1 MTDELQNS
9 ETNKLRLTM
18 NKQDLKKLIIN
29 KIKKAN
35 AVYVHNSFTEFYFK
49 TSKSDLLHTFREQ
62 YKNSNRPENQL
73 SLLEWLKDFNDRATL
88 TDSNNLMFD

>member
-1 MTDELQNS
+1 MTKQELRK
-9 ETNKLRLTM
+9 TIIDK
-18 NKQDLKKLIIN
+18 IN
-29 KIKKAN
+29 KAS
-35 AVYVHNSFTEFYFK
+35 AVYVYNGFTEFYFK

-62 YKNSNRPENQL
+62 YKNSNQPGNQL

>member
-1 MTDELQNS
+1 
-9 ETNKLRLTM
+9 
-18 NKQDLKKLIIN
+18 
-29 KIKKAN
+29 
-35 AVYVHNSFTEFYFK
+35 
-49 TSKSDLLHTFREQ
+49 LLHTFREQ